1 MNETDGDLE
10 MRGVEMR
17 GVVVPIL
24 TPLTPDETVDV
35 ASLRRLTNYVID
47 NGIHGI
53 WAAGT
58 TGEFAALDEPARR
71 LVIETVVDEAAG
83 RVPVIGNISAA
94 ATRAAIAAAEALRDC
109 PLTGIAATPPYYYSN
124 TQDELID
131 HFRAIADRCAQPL
144 WVYNIPSTVKVTV
157 EPETIAT
164 LAADGTVAG
173 VKDSSGGGE
182 TFAQLVMLCR
192 KRRLA
197 LHRFVGS
204 IWRATMTGT
213 GAHGI
218 IPGIANLVPR
228 SLSAA
233 WEAGQRGDREAAERC
248 HDQVLDATRVTRIRA
263 GGSGGSGFSGLKC
276 ALKLMGIIEHD
287 TVSAP
292 FQGLD
297 PAEKEQ
303 IPALLEGIGLPAE
316 PAHGRP

>member
-1 MNETDGDLE
+1 M
-10 MRGVEMR
+10 
-17 GVVVPIL
+17 
-24 TPLTPDETVDV
+24 
-35 ASLRRLTNYVID
+35 
-47 NGIHGI
+47 
-53 WAAGT
+53 
-58 TGEFAALDEPARR
+58 
-71 LVIETVVDEAAG
+71 
-83 RVPVIGNISAA
+83 
-94 ATRAAIAAAEALRDC
+94 AAAEGLRDC

-157 EPETIAT
+157 EPDTIAA

-192 KRRLA
+192 KRGLA

-204 IWRATMTGT
+204 VWRATMAGF

-218 IPGIANLVPR
+218 IPGIANLAPR

-233 WEAGQRGDREAAERC
+233 WEAGQRDDQETAGRC
-248 HDQVLDATRVTRIRA
+248 LDQVLAATRVTRIQA
-263 GGSGGSGFSGLKC
+263 GGSAGSGFSGLKC

-297 PAEKEQ
+297 EAEKEQ
-303 IPALLEGIGLPAE
+303 IPALLEETGLAAE
-316 PAHGRP
+316 LVHGPP